1 MTTITNDVHRQF
13 AELFPEPSIRPFAY
27 LLSQRLVDGHICIQP
42 TEALHQAPYMLES
55 LPNWNDLHLWVG
67 QTEQDYKPFILA
79 NDKLYLHRYF
89 QYESNVINQIKYAVS
104 SSHKSLESRRKLLLK
119 HLDFIRSLNTSF
131 PELTPEIK
139 NTTEATDW
147 QLAGALKC
155 MLSDFSILTGGPG
168 TGKTTTLA
176 KVLKIYHRLYPEHK
190 VHLAAPTGKAA
201 MRMIESLRNSVEKDS
216 DETKVWIENLKAFTL
231 HSLLGYRRNSVSFK
245 YSRSNPLPY
254 DLIVVDEASMI
265 DLPMMSKLL
274 DAISEKGRLILLGDQ
289 NQLASVEAGSLL
301 GDLCQSV
308 GSLNIFSSK
317 HREWYN
323 QFIAEPARQI
333 TESQGTDENP
343 TLLSDHITEL
353 KFSHRF
359 NKLGK
364 IGQLAKAVLGNN
376 QDDLRAMILDE
387 RLAPQ
392 SMLWFDE
399 NYDEKLLEEFVLGF
413 ADFITEP
420 DIRQALKKLGS
431 LRILAA
437 VREGKQ
443 GIYALNKKVEQIL
456 ETKKLIHTGNIYY
469 ENRPILVT
477 RNNYELGLMNGDI
490 GILRPDSDGVM
501 RVWFEDAEKA
511 TGSIPGLRSILPAY
525 LSHVETTYAM
535 TIHKSQGSEFE
546 KIMIILPKDADHPIL
561 TRELLY
567 TAITR
572 AKQSVIISSSKE
584 QIFNCASRQ
593 VKRSSGITS
602 QLNQAV
608 KNN

>member
-1 MTTITNDVHRQF
+1 MITVTNDVHRQF
-13 AELFPEPSIRPFAY
+13 AESFPEPSIRPFAY

-42 TEALHQAPYMLES
+42 EEVLQQAPYMLQS
-55 LPNWNDLHLWVG
+55 LPRWSDLDRWVG
-67 QTEQDYKPFILA
+67 QTENDYKPFILA

-89 QYESNVINQIKYAVS
+89 QYESNVIKQIKYAVS
-104 SSHKSLESRRKLLLK
+104 RSHESLESRRKLLLM
-119 HLDFIRSLNTSF
+119 HSDFIRSLNTSF

-139 NTTEATDW
+139 NTAEATDW

-201 MRMIESLRNSVEKDS
+201 MRMIESLRNSIEKDT
-216 DETKVWIENLKAFTL
+216 DETKIWIENLKALTL
-231 HSLLGYRRNSVSFK
+231 HSLLGYRRNTISFK
-245 YSRSNPLPY
+245 YNRSNPLPY

-274 DAISEKGRLILLGDQ
+274 DAISEKSRLILLGDQ

-317 HREWYN
+317 NREWYN

-333 TESQGTDENP
+333 TESPGTDENP
-343 TLLSDHITEL
+343 ALLSDHITEL

-364 IGQLAKAVLGNN
+364 IGQLARAVLGNN
-376 QDDLRAMILDE
+376 QEDLTAMMLE
-387 RLAPQ
+387 EQVLSK
-392 SMLWFDE
+392 SMLRFDVSHE
-399 NYDEKLLEEFVLGF
+399 EKLLEEFALGF
-413 ADFITEP
+413 TDFIKEQ
-420 DIRQALKKLGS
+420 DIRLALKKLGN

-443 GIYALNKKVEQIL
+443 GIYALNKKVEQVL
-456 ETKKLIHTGNIYY
+456 EMKKLIHTGNIWY

-490 GILRPDSDGVM
+490 GILRPDSDKVM

-511 TGSIPGLRSILPAY
+511 SGSAPGLRSILPAY
-525 LSHVETTYAM
+525 LSHIETTYAM

-546 KIMIILPKDADHPIL
+546 KVMIVLPKDADHPIL

-572 AKQSVIISSSKE
+572 AKQSVIISGSKE
-584 QIFNCASRQ
+584 QILNCASRQ

-602 QLNQAV
+602 QLNQFV